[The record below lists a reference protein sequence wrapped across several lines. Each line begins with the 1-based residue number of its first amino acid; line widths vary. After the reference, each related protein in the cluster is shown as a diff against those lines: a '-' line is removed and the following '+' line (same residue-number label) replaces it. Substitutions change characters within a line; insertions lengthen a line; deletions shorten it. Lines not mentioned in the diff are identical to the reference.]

1 MILFDYFWSEDM
13 GQVIERMNQHLQ
25 EQNIGEQEQKVV
37 EMIHDAMVYAS
48 SVNISPQEFLQV
60 SFEYLVRVNRLASEN
75 NYNMPKGLRSEDLRK
90 KTLLYFTMHGYL
102 GDGDFNV
109 FFKDGKYT
117 IEVDVREITDDKK

>member
-48 SVNISPQEFLQV
+48 SKNISPQEFL
-60 SFEYLVRVNRLASEN
+60 A
-75 NYNMPKGLRSEDLRK
+75 
-90 KTLLYFTMHGYL
+90 
-102 GDGDFNV
+102 
-109 FFKDGKYT
+109 
-117 IEVDVREITDDKK
+117 EVHL